1 MIFFVVNYFYGVRI
15 INLFL
20 FFIYFGDLLG
30 IIYLL
35 KFILFICF
43 CDVLLIEIELYGL
56 LYILRIG
63 IFKFIYFYF
72 SIFLYICL
80 KFIKKVNFSDKD
92 CCLYVIYKIFCI

>member
-43 CDVLLIEIELYGL
+43 CDVLL
-56 LYILRIG
+56 R
-63 IFKFIYFYF
+63 
-72 SIFLYICL
+72 
-80 KFIKKVNFSDKD
+80 
-92 CCLYVIYKIFCI
+92 